1 MPDYRSA
8 DASGLS
14 YLVRDGSDLL
24 EPALYLAPPGRG
36 DGTGASMAPFPR
48 RAKDRRDQMVLSY
61 STHLAVRLN
70 SAF

>member
-1 MPDYRSA
+1 M
-8 DASGLS
+8 S

-36 DGTGASMAPFPR
+36 GWNGGQHGPLPEA
-48 RAKDRRDQMVLSY
+48 AKDRRDQMVLSY